1 MDKYQEHL
9 LEVIADLHGI
19 EHFSKM
25 IRLNCSR
32 NRLTDLD
39 LRKNVELVSLD
50 CSGNYLSSLDL
61 CQNSNM
67 VEVVADSNYREVLVP
82 SDKIFD
88 LTTLPRFELSRMEQ
102 LQGGTLQG
110 SLLTFEQD
118 EVRYFYNYNC
128 PNPASPL
135 GGYFCL
141 RAIVDSS
148 VIQDTTVFIAIDEEG
163 GRVARIGRNSNFDVP
178 RYDSMEAV
186 GNTGDPQNAYEA
198 GLAIGTYLQEYGLN
212 VDFAPVADMN
222 TNPNNVVIGDR
233 AFGSDPQLVSDMVNA
248 AIDGFHEA
256 GIITSIKHFPGH
268 GDTTGDTHDG
278 YVAVTKSWE
287 ELKNCELIPFI
298 AALDN
303 TDMVM
308 AAHITLP
315 NITTDGL
322 PASLSHEILTEKLRG
337 ELGYQGVIVTDSLSM
352 GAIIQNY
359 SPLESVKTAFLAGA
373 DILLMP
379 RNFTEGFDGLVAA
392 IETGEISEERLNE
405 SVLRILKLK
414 IQYGIIDCT

>member
-1 MDKYQEHL
+1 MNTSFLTKIIAL
-9 LEVIADLHGI
+9 FLAVIG
-19 EHFSKM
+19 
-25 IRLNCSR
+25 
-32 NRLTDLD
+32 
-39 LRKNVELVSLD
+39 
-50 CSGNYLSSLDL
+50 
-61 CQNSNM
+61 
-67 VEVVADSNYREVLVP
+67 VLVAALQSTNQPGTDP
-82 SDKIFD
+82 SAPDQSESIPTQTE
-88 LTTLPRFELSRMEQ
+88 TTPAPQPGSPEWVDQNARQLLDSLSLREKVGQLFLVAPEALQIQSGASYSSTVWNDAMTQTLQDYPVGGIILFGANVSTPAQ
-102 LQGGTLQG
+102 LQ
-110 SLLTFEQD
+110 
-118 EVRYFYNYNC
+118 YF
-128 PNPASPL
+128 
-135 GGYFCL
+135 
-141 RAIVDSS
+141 
-148 VIQDTTVFIAIDEEG
+148 TTSMRLAFPTAPFIAIDEEG

-233 AFGSDPQLVSDMVNA
+233 AFGNDPQLVSDMVNA
-248 AIDGFHEA
+248 AIDGFHKA

-359 SPLESVKTAFLAGA
+359 SPPESVKTAFLAGA

-379 RNFTEGFDGLVAA
+379 QNFTEGFDGLVAA

>member
-1 MDKYQEHL
+1 MNTSFLTKIIALFLAIIGILTAAFQSHTEPEAEPSAPTQTETTPAPQPGSPEWVDQNARQL
-9 LEVIADLHGI
+9 LDSLSLREKVGQLFLVTPEALQIQSGVSYSSTVWNDAMTQTLQDYPVGGI
-19 EHFSKM
+19 ILFGA
-25 IRLNCSR
+25 
-32 NRLTDLD
+32 
-39 LRKNVELVSLD
+39 NVSTP
-50 CSGNYLSSLDL
+50 
-61 CQNSNM
+61 
-67 VEVVADSNYREVLVP
+67 A
-82 SDKIFD
+82 
-88 LTTLPRFELSRMEQ
+88 Q
-102 LQGGTLQG
+102 LQ
-110 SLLTFEQD
+110 
-118 EVRYFYNYNC
+118 YF
-128 PNPASPL
+128 
-135 GGYFCL
+135 
-141 RAIVDSS
+141 
-148 VIQDTTVFIAIDEEG
+148 TTCMRLAFPTAPFIAIDEEG

-233 AFGSDPQLVSDMVNA
+233 AFGSDPQLVSNMVNA

-322 PASLSHEILTEKLRG
+322 PASLSHGILTEKLRG

-379 RNFTEGFDGLVAA
+379 QNFTEGFDGLVAA
-392 IETGEISEERLNE
+392 IETGEISEDRLNE

-414 IQYGIIDCT
+414 IQYGIIEWE

>member
-1 MDKYQEHL
+1 MNTSFLTKIIALFLAIIGILTAAFQSHTEPEAEPSAPTQTETTPAPQPGSPEWVDQNARQL
-9 LEVIADLHGI
+9 LDSLSLREKVGQLFLVAPEALQIQSGVSYSSTVWNDAMTQTLQDYPVGGI
-19 EHFSKM
+19 ILFGA
-25 IRLNCSR
+25 
-32 NRLTDLD
+32 
-39 LRKNVELVSLD
+39 NVSTP
-50 CSGNYLSSLDL
+50 
-61 CQNSNM
+61 
-67 VEVVADSNYREVLVP
+67 A
-82 SDKIFD
+82 
-88 LTTLPRFELSRMEQ
+88 Q
-102 LQGGTLQG
+102 LQ
-110 SLLTFEQD
+110 
-118 EVRYFYNYNC
+118 YF
-128 PNPASPL
+128 
-135 GGYFCL
+135 
-141 RAIVDSS
+141 
-148 VIQDTTVFIAIDEEG
+148 TTSMRLAFPTAPFIAIDEEG

-212 VDFAPVADMN
+212 VDFAPVADVN

-379 RNFTEGFDGLVAA
+379 QNFTEGFDGLVAA

>member
-1 MDKYQEHL
+1 MSTSFLSKIIALFLAIIGILTAAFQSHTEPEVEPSAPTQTETTPAPQPGSPEWVDQNARQL
-9 LEVIADLHGI
+9 LDSLSLREKVGQLFLVAPEALQIQSGVSYSSTVWNDAMTQTLQDYPVGGI
-19 EHFSKM
+19 ILFGA
-25 IRLNCSR
+25 
-32 NRLTDLD
+32 
-39 LRKNVELVSLD
+39 NVSTP
-50 CSGNYLSSLDL
+50 
-61 CQNSNM
+61 
-67 VEVVADSNYREVLVP
+67 A
-82 SDKIFD
+82 
-88 LTTLPRFELSRMEQ
+88 Q
-102 LQGGTLQG
+102 LQ
-110 SLLTFEQD
+110 
-118 EVRYFYNYNC
+118 YF
-128 PNPASPL
+128 
-135 GGYFCL
+135 
-141 RAIVDSS
+141 
-148 VIQDTTVFIAIDEEG
+148 TTSMRLAFPTAPFIAIDEEG

-198 GLAIGTYLQEYGLN
+198 GLAIGTYLKEYGLN

-233 AFGSDPQLVSDMVNA
+233 AFGNDPQLVADMVNA

-352 GAIIQNY
+352 GAIVQNY

-379 RNFTEGFDGLVAA
+379 QNFTEGFDGLVAA

-414 IQYGIIDCT
+414 IQYGIIDCE

>member
-1 MDKYQEHL
+1 MNTSFLTKIIAL
-9 LEVIADLHGI
+9 FLAVIG
-19 EHFSKM
+19 
-25 IRLNCSR
+25 
-32 NRLTDLD
+32 
-39 LRKNVELVSLD
+39 
-50 CSGNYLSSLDL
+50 
-61 CQNSNM
+61 
-67 VEVVADSNYREVLVP
+67 VLVAALQSTNQPGTDP
-82 SDKIFD
+82 SAPDQSESIPTQTE
-88 LTTLPRFELSRMEQ
+88 TTPAPQPGSPEWVDQNARQLLDSLSLREKVGQLFLVAPEALQIQSGVSYSSTVWNDAMTKTLQDYPVGGIILFGANVSTPAQ
-102 LQGGTLQG
+102 LQ
-110 SLLTFEQD
+110 
-118 EVRYFYNYNC
+118 YF
-128 PNPASPL
+128 
-135 GGYFCL
+135 
-141 RAIVDSS
+141 
-148 VIQDTTVFIAIDEEG
+148 TTSMRLAFPTAPFIAIDEEG

-248 AIDGFHEA
+248 AIDGFHKA

-359 SPLESVKTAFLAGA
+359 SPLESVKTAFWAGA

-379 RNFTEGFDGLVAA
+379 QNFTEGFDGLVAA

-414 IQYGIIDCT
+414 IQYGIIDCE

>member
-1 MDKYQEHL
+1 MNTSFLTKIIALFLAIIGILTAAFQSHTEPEAEPSAPTQTETTPAPQPGSPEWIDQNARQL
-9 LEVIADLHGI
+9 LDSLSLREKVGQLFLVAPEALQIQSGVSYSSTVWNDAMTQTLQDYPVGGI
-19 EHFSKM
+19 ILFGA
-25 IRLNCSR
+25 
-32 NRLTDLD
+32 
-39 LRKNVELVSLD
+39 NVSTP
-50 CSGNYLSSLDL
+50 
-61 CQNSNM
+61 
-67 VEVVADSNYREVLVP
+67 A
-82 SDKIFD
+82 
-88 LTTLPRFELSRMEQ
+88 Q
-102 LQGGTLQG
+102 LQ
-110 SLLTFEQD
+110 
-118 EVRYFYNYNC
+118 YF
-128 PNPASPL
+128 
-135 GGYFCL
+135 
-141 RAIVDSS
+141 
-148 VIQDTTVFIAIDEEG
+148 TTSMRLAFPTAPFIAIDEEG

-186 GNTGDPQNAYEA
+186 GDTGDPQNAYEA

-233 AFGSDPQLVSDMVNA
+233 AFGSDPQLVSNMVNA

-352 GAIIQNY
+352 GAIIQTY

-379 RNFTEGFDGLVAA
+379 QNFTEGFDGLVAA

-414 IQYGIIDCT
+414 IQYEIIDCT

>member
-1 MDKYQEHL
+1 MNTSFLTKIIALFLAIIGILTAAFQSHTEPEAEPSAPTQTETTPAPQPGSPEWVDQNARQL
-9 LEVIADLHGI
+9 LDSLSLREKVGQLFLVAPEALQIQSGVSYSSTVWNDAMTQTLQDYPVGGI
-19 EHFSKM
+19 ILFGA
-25 IRLNCSR
+25 
-32 NRLTDLD
+32 
-39 LRKNVELVSLD
+39 NVSTP
-50 CSGNYLSSLDL
+50 
-61 CQNSNM
+61 
-67 VEVVADSNYREVLVP
+67 A
-82 SDKIFD
+82 
-88 LTTLPRFELSRMEQ
+88 Q
-102 LQGGTLQG
+102 LQ
-110 SLLTFEQD
+110 
-118 EVRYFYNYNC
+118 YF
-128 PNPASPL
+128 
-135 GGYFCL
+135 
-141 RAIVDSS
+141 
-148 VIQDTTVFIAIDEEG
+148 TTSMRLAFPTAPFIAIDEEG

-186 GNTGDPQNAYEA
+186 GNTGNPQNAYEA

-379 RNFTEGFDGLVAA
+379 QNFTEGFDGLVAA

-414 IQYGIIDCT
+414 IQYGIIDCE